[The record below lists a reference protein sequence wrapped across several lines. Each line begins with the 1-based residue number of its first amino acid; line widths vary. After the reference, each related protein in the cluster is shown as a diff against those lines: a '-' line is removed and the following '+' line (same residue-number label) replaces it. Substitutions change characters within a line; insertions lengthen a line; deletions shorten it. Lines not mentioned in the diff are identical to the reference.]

1 MASGT
6 EQWCW
11 YWCLLVSSNL
21 GLHIVLVLTFDL
33 SGALANGYL
42 TNLFGHRK
50 VTLGALFMLSAF
62 IFITFFAP
70 SQEVLLVGQL
80 LCGLPWGVFA
90 TTAPA
95 YASEILPLPLRVYF
109 TSYTNMCFIIGQLI
123 GAGVL
128 SGLQSRTD
136 EVSVVLEAPLMG
148 Y

>member
-1 MASGT
+1 
-6 EQWCW
+6 
-11 YWCLLVSSNL
+11 
-21 GLHIVLVLTFDL
+21 
-33 SGALANGYL
+33 
-42 TNLFGHRK
+42 
-50 VTLGALFMLSAF
+50 MLSAF

-70 SQEVLLVGQL
+70 SQAVLLVGQL

-136 EVSVVLEAPLMG
+136 EVSETILENCILLTTFIVGLQNPFRFAMDVACVSHTFDMVRARLTMARSSTQPIRKR
-148 Y
+148 